1 MLNVDVSIFQVL
13 ATSGNASFVQT
24 EMVTGRKHQIRLHLG
39 LGLGTPILG
48 DSKYS
53 HPDKMGPP
61 QKVMGDIVAALK
73 IRKSKAR
80 HLPIYL
86 HARRITLPDILPN
99 GRNLVITANLPH
111 FFSKTLQKLHLK
123 SKRF

>member
-1 MLNVDVSIFQVL
+1 MYDVTMSTSQVL
-13 ATSGNASFVQT
+13 ATSGNASFVET

-53 HPDKMGPP
+53 RADKIGTP
-61 QKVMGDIVAALK
+61 QKVMGDIVDSLK

>member
-1 MLNVDVSIFQVL
+1 MDCITQVL
-13 ATSGNASFVQT
+13 ATRDNASFLQVA
-24 EMVTGRKHQIRLHLG
+24 MVTGRKHQIRLHLG

-48 DSKYS
+48 DNKYS
-53 HPDKMGPP
+53 YSDKVGKP
-61 QKVMGDIVAALK
+61 QKVLGDILASLK
-73 IRKSKAR
+73 IKKSKAR

-86 HARRITLPDILPN
+86 HARRVMVPGILPN

-123 SKRF
+123 SQKF

>member
-1 MLNVDVSIFQVL
+1 ML

-53 HPDKMGPP
+53 YPDKVGTP
-61 QKVMGDIVAALK
+61 QKVMGDIVASLK

-86 HARRITLPDILPN
+86 HARRIILPDILPN

>member
-1 MLNVDVSIFQVL
+1 MIFIVLLCQVL

-53 HPDKMGPP
+53 YSDKLGKP
-61 QKVMGDIVAALK
+61 QRVMGDIVNSLK
-73 IRKSKAR
+73 ISQSKAR
-80 HLPIYL
+80 NLPIFL
-86 HARRITLPDILPN
+86 HSRRVVIPEVLPN
-99 GRNLVITANLPH
+99 GKDLVITANLPH
-111 FFSKTLQKLHLK
+111 FFSKTLKKLHLK
-123 SKRF
+123 ARKF